1 MRRSHSVSETSVG
14 LFAFLDV
21 LMSTMGSLILVLMV
35 VSPKIRQE
43 KIAKAATEVA
53 RDVVKVEPAPAAKPV
68 LTPAPTPVVEP
79 KRETIDLN
87 AKFTT
92 RVAELSG
99 QADDKR
105 RTAADAQRALSAER
119 ERSQQIHANLEQ
131 LERELA
137 ELRAAKDRTLAS
149 VQDLS
154 AEGVK
159 VESELAKRGSRLR
172 KIRDHIAHEST
183 EYAFA
188 AYDGVSG
195 TTRRPIVI
203 ECVDNQIKFLQ
214 ENISLT
220 SADIT
225 GFTSAAN
232 PLLSGAE
239 ALLEYWSTHSAPN
252 DPKPYV
258 LMVVRP
264 SGTLSYYRARNL
276 LERMKAP
283 FGYELLGEDQKLAA
297 PTPDQQAVVAC
308 REAVAKA
315 IAKRESVFG
324 DVFGV
329 RGSLNPRGPGRA
341 GSGSSRDDLAAG
353 AGTGG
358 AGNGTGGN
366 SPGENGTGGNGTAGN
381 GRTGKPASPFDDPF
395 DLTSSGSK
403 GAAKGAG
410 GDSLVASGNTMT
422 GGVPGSAGSGGAGS
436 GGAGSGGGGSSGL
449 GLGGGGS
456 ANGGSST
463 GGSTG
468 GNTAGAG
475 LGGFGPG
482 GPGSGGVSPNGTDGN
497 GVARSM
503 AGGLNPGG
511 SPAASPAGGTLT
523 GGITGT
529 GSNAQ
534 SGATE
539 GGSGIELLPPQGA
552 ARGAGADSASLGE
565 TGTEPSASQLGS
577 AGGDARPTPFG
588 DSLVSQSRIGQP
600 QSGQSQTGPSQTAPS
615 QTAQAS
621 SDYGSFPSTPILH
634 TGSGASQPGSASDGI
649 GGGASSQSQSSS
661 PASGSPGTG
670 QAASESAGAGAQ
682 GGSALPGGSPS
693 GGDPGS
699 DGGGAAGQTSSGS
712 DGEGSAAGL
721 LNASHDSYDAP
732 QRNSVR
738 RRWGYSSPQASIGFE
753 HDVTIWIGARAI
765 VVGEQ
770 PPISINRAESAQR
783 LAALVVPTLDR
794 EARTWG
800 RPPDHLYWVPNVKF
814 VVSPGGNL
822 PYERLRPLIERHG
835 LVSSVDYQLELE
847 SPRQTFHSWVQ

>member
-79 KRETIDLN
+79 PRETIDLN
-87 AKFTT
+87 AKFTK

-105 RTAADAQRALSAER
+105 RTTADAQRALSAER

-137 ELRAAKDRTLAS
+137 DLRAAKDRTLAS

-154 AEGVK
+154 VEGVK

-214 ENISLT
+214 EDISLT

-232 PLLSGAE
+232 PLLAGAE

-276 LERMKAP
+276 LERLKAP

-297 PTPDQQAVVAC
+297 PTPDPQAVVAC

-341 GSGSSRDDLAAG
+341 GAGSSRDDLAAG
-353 AGTGG
+353 AGSGA

-366 SPGENGTGGNGTAGN
+366 GAAESGTGGNGTG
-381 GRTGKPASPFDDPF
+381 GKPASPFDDPF

-403 GAAKGAG
+403 DAAKGAG
-410 GDSLVASGNTMT
+410 GDSLVASGNAMT

-436 GGAGSGGGGSSGL
+436 GSAGSGGGGSNGL

-456 ANGGSST
+456 ANGGSAT
-463 GGSTG
+463 AGSTG
-468 GNTAGAG
+468 GNAAGAG

-482 GPGSGGVSPNGTDGN
+482 GPGSGGVSASGTDGN
-497 GVARSM
+497 GVGGSM
-503 AGGLNPGG
+503 AGGFNPGG
-511 SPAASPAGGTLT
+511 SPAASPTGGTLA
-523 GGITGT
+523 GGIAGT

-534 SGATE
+534 SGVTE
-539 GGSGIELLPPQGA
+539 SGSGIELLPPQGA
-552 ARGAGADSASLGE
+552 ARGTGSDLASVGE
-565 TGTEPSASQLGS
+565 TGSEASANQLGPT
-577 AGGDARPTPFG
+577 GGDARPTPFG
-588 DSLVSQSRIGQP
+588 DSLVSQSRIGQA
-600 QSGQSQTGPSQTAPS
+600 QTGQSQTGPSQTGPS
-615 QTAQAS
+615 QAAQSS
-621 SDYGSFPSTPILH
+621 SDFGSFPSTPILQA
-634 TGSGASQPGSASDGI
+634 GSGASQPGSASDGI
-649 GGGASSQSQSSS
+649 GGGASSQSQSSP
-661 PASGSPGTG
+661 PASGSTVSS
-670 QAASESAGAGAQ
+670 QAASESAGAGAP

-732 QRNSVR
+732 QRAGVR

-800 RPPDHLYWVPNVKF
+800 RPPDHLYWVPSVKF

-847 SPRQTFHSWVQ
+847 SPRQTFHTWVQ